1 MVDRDDRG
9 VFCAEARKVGEEDD
23 QRDNDE
29 IADSQS
35 ALKRLDRG
43 GGPEARTSLVVE
55 IGLGHIMV
63 LVVRHRW

>member
-23 QRDNDE
+23 QCDNDE

-35 ALKRLDRG
+35 ALKRLDR
-43 GGPEARTSLVVE
+43 
-55 IGLGHIMV
+55 
-63 LVVRHRW
+63 